1 MTRMSKELEAW
12 LGGKNV
18 ICSDE
23 QYNAFEASWLA
34 ATKVAVEF
42 CLARK
47 GAGTSDECAA
57 SIMSLRTEVLTDA
70 SVTHRLLEDPKQ
82 KQKDPTITYKGAL

>member
-1 MTRMSKELEAW
+1 MNKEMDIW

-23 QYNAFEASWLA
+23 KYDAFQAGWLA
-34 ATKVAVEF
+34 ATKVAVDF

-57 SIMSLRTEVLTDA
+57 SIMSLRTEVLCEP
-70 SVTHRLLEDPKQ
+70 SVSHRLLEDPKQ
-82 KQKDPTITYKGAL
+82 KQKDPTPRNWIAETE